1 MSYWLALDCA
11 TDACTVALQTSQG
24 VLTQHQ
30 VAQRQHNALLVPAIE
45 VLLAEAEITPAALS
59 GIVVGVGPGS
69 FVGVRLAVCVAQG
82 LALSHDIP
90 VQGVSTLQVVAQV
103 AYQQNKVQC
112 VAIAEDARAGQV
124 YHSVYHNVA
133 GMMSP
138 VVTDCVIPVTD
149 LMVDPEADLLIGNG
163 WALMDKVPQ
172 CCQLYPRAD
181 MMFDLIDTKA
191 SYASTPEIVQPVY
204 LQGTRPWSKQ

>member
-11 TDACTVALQTSQG
+11 TDACTVALQTPSG
-24 VLTQHQ
+24 LLTKHQ

-45 VLLAEAEITPAALS
+45 ALFAEAEITPATLS

-69 FVGVRLAVCVAQG
+69 FVGVRLAVCAAQG

-90 VQGVSTLQVVAQV
+90 LQAVSTLQVVAQV
-103 AYQQNKVQC
+103 AHQQNDVQC

-124 YHSVYHNVA
+124 YYSVYRNAAGVMLPLVA
-133 GMMSP
+133 
-138 VVTDCVIPVTD
+138 DCVIPMTD
-149 LMVDPEADLLIGNG
+149 LVLCAEADLLVGRG
-163 WALMDKVPQ
+163 WALMDRVPQ
-172 CCQLYPRAD
+172 YCQLYPRAD

-191 SYASTPEIVQPVY
+191 SRVSTPEAVQPVY
-204 LQGTRPWSKQ
+204 LQGTSPWSKQ